1 MAISLQRN
9 RRLYAVAA
17 ILVVGI
23 GLFWRSGL
31 LPLPSFLVKYGGD
44 SLWALVVFLGF
55 GFVFPHS
62 STVRISLLAIGF
74 AWSIEFLQ
82 LYHAGWIDGVRATRL
97 GRLVFGNTFNSP
109 DLLAYVVGVAVGAWG
124 ERTLRSATT
133 SPPPS
138 ERWFS
143 RPE

>member
-1 MAISLQRN
+1 MPSLADFRKRFNAMAISMQRN

-23 GLFWRSGL
+23 GLFWRSGA

-55 GFVFPHS
+55 GFVFPRS
-62 STVRISLLAIGF
+62 STVKISLLAIGF
-74 AWSIEFLQ
+74 AWSVEFLQ
-82 LYHAGWIDGVRATRL
+82 LYHAGWIDGIRATRL
-97 GRLVFGNTFNSP
+97 GRLILGNTFNSP

-124 ERTLRSATT
+124 ERTLR
-133 SPPPS
+133 
-138 ERWFS
+138 
-143 RPE
+143 